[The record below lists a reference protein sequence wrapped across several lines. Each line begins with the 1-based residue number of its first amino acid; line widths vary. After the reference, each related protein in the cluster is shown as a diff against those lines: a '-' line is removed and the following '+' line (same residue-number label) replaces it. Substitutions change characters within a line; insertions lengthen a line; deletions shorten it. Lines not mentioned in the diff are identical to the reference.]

1 MSGACYIM
9 GFYRKEIMDT
19 RITITYTSDDL
30 DVNQA
35 IQAILDNTLPYM
47 VDNVDI
53 YFEVEE

>member
-1 MSGACYIM
+1 M